1 MPMSH
6 RREGSQHAAR
16 SDDQSE
22 SGLAGVMH
30 RNIHTILEVQ
40 QKQDSLRSSQERA
53 ADRITRF
60 IGTMSFVYIHI
71 VLFGGWLIL
80 NGLQIGGLPQW
91 DPYPFSMLAV
101 LATIE
106 AIFLSTFV
114 LISQNRQSAM
124 AVKRSHLDLQVSLLS
139 EHEVT
144 QLIGMV
150 EAIAS
155 HLNVEEAQMPEVK
168 ELKRDVR
175 PEVVLETIDQIES
188 DKNQQAG

>member
-1 MPMSH
+1 MSSPDNVSNQVDH
-6 RREGSQHAAR
+6 F
-16 SDDQSE
+16 DDQSD
-22 SGLAGVMH
+22 SALAGVMH
-30 RNIHTILEVQ
+30 RNIHTVLDVQ
-40 QKQDSLRSSQERA
+40 RNEDFQRSTQDRV
-53 ADRITRF
+53 ADTITGF
-60 IGTMSFVYIHI
+60 IGTMAFIYLHL